1 MKAARLAGL
10 QILLVLMSLDAQAQ
24 QLVDLGAV
32 NTGLCAGAPGR
43 ARQVRLSAVVQGA
56 RLPGAE
62 PLERCMRSAATD
74 VGPHLLASVPFKA
87 SPLLR
92 DRSNVCLSRLG
103 PGYRIEQAIVRAE
116 PSC

>member
-1 MKAARLAGL
+1 
-10 QILLVLMSLDAQAQ
+10 
-24 QLVDLGAV
+24 
-32 NTGLCAGAPGR
+32 
-43 ARQVRLSAVVQGA
+43 
-56 RLPGAE
+56 
-62 PLERCMRSAATD
+62 MRSAATD